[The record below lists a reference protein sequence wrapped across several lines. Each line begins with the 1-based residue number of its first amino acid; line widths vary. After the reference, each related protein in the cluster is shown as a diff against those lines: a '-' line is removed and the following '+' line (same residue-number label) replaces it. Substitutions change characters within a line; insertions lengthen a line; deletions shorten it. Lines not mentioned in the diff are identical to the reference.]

1 MPAAALKLALAA
13 KLLIGVPAVDGWPW
27 HPPTS
32 TEIDAYDVLARDRAL
47 SHDAFKGRMPGTNEG
62 EHAAKWIADEM
73 KLAGLEGGND
83 GSFYQAVPGVNIT
96 IDNALSSLAF
106 ATPEGALVPKRPDD
120 AIFWTP
126 EFQTPDVK
134 VENAPLVFVGYG
146 IVAPELKW
154 NDYANVDVRGK
165 TVVILVNDPGNEDA
179 NPDPAFFAGKAM
191 TYYGRWAYKME
202 EAARHG
208 AAAAIIVHEK
218 GPAGYDWSVV
228 ENFGNTRSWLAA
240 DDGNRNMVP
249 IEGWITRA
257 TAVELFKRAGLDY
270 LREKAAA
277 NRPGF
282 RAVPIN
288 GETLT
293 ANAHS
298 TSAHF
303 ETRNVIGIIPGSV
316 HPDQVILFTAHWDH
330 LGMKPHPASGDR
342 IFNGA
347 VDNALG
353 VSSILELAEAFAAER
368 PAPARSIAIVSFTME
383 EQNELGSQYF
393 AAHAP
398 WPLDHIVGAVNL
410 DACLPEGRAHDLVL
424 FGKGANQLED
434 ILADVLKMQGR
445 VLAPDP
451 DPGSGF
457 YYRSDQLSLAKAGIP
472 ALAPMGGYDLIDG
485 GTKAGKAIR
494 DDYFAHRYH
503 QVSDEFNANWDLS
516 GIVEDLKAYYM
527 FGNILAN
534 SGGWPNWYKGN
545 EFRPARDK
553 AMKH

>member
-13 KLLIGVPAVDGWPW
+13 KLLIGVPAVDGYPW

-32 TEIDAYDVLARDRAL
+32 AEINAHDILARDKAL
-47 SHDAFKGRMPGTNEG
+47 SHDAFKGRMPGSTEG

-73 KLAGLEGGND
+73 KLVGVKGGND
-83 GSFYQAVPGVNIT
+83 GSFYQVVPGVNIT
-96 IDNALSSLAF
+96 IDNAASSLSF
-106 ATPEGALVPKRPDD
+106 ATPQGALVPKRPGD
-120 AIFWTP
+120 AVFWTP
-126 EFQTPDVK
+126 QFETPDVK
-134 VENAPLVFVGYG
+134 VDNAPLVFVGYG
-146 IVAPELKW
+146 IVAPEFGW
-154 NDYANVDVRGK
+154 NDYAGIDVKGK

-179 NPDPAFFAGKAM
+179 NPDPAFFGGKAM
-191 TYYGRWAYKME
+191 TYYGRWTYKME

-218 GPAGYDWSVV
+218 GPAGYDWNVV
-228 ENFGNTRSWLAA
+228 QEFGGARSWFASG
-240 DDGNRNMVP
+240 DGNKSMVP
-249 IEGWITRA
+249 IQGWISRA
-257 TAVELFKRAGLDY
+257 TAVELFKCAGLDY

-282 RAVPIN
+282 RAAPMP

-293 ANAHS
+293 ADAHS
-298 TSAHF
+298 SAVHF
-303 ETRNVIGIIPGSV
+303 ETRNVIGIIPGRV
-316 HPDQVILFTAHWDH
+316 HPDRVIVFTAHWDH
-330 LGMKPHPASGDR
+330 LGMKPSGTSGDR

-353 VSSILELAEAFAAER
+353 VSSILELSEAFAAED
-368 PAPARSIAIVSFTME
+368 PAPARTIAIVSFTME
-383 EQNELGSQYF
+383 EQNMLGSQYF
-393 AAHAP
+393 AEHPP
-398 WPLDHIVGAVNL
+398 WPLSHIVGAINL

-424 FGKGANQLED
+424 FGKGANGLED
-434 ILADVLKMQGR
+434 ILAGVLKMQGR
-445 VLAPDP
+445 VLSPDP
-451 DPGSGF
+451 DPSTGM

-472 ALAPMGGYDLIDG
+472 VLAPMGGYDLLEG
-485 GTKAGKAIR
+485 GTNAGKAIR

-503 QVSDEFNANWDLS
+503 QPSDEFDGKWDLS

-534 SGGWPNWYKGN
+534 SDEWPNWYKGN

-553 AMKH
+553 TMRY